1 VEPTTTQADLKRSV
15 LIYLVCVTALFGSLA
30 TVVNTAPPAPEGE
43 ACDGVSRELAWD
55 LIPMRSGNTAAIITL
70 WKCATAYQAQNWW
83 FVLAL
88 YELVFLGL
96 KSFALPIS
104 FALSILGGAIFQ
116 FPLSQL
122 LVSLGETLGSTICYL
137 LASVIAKPILE
148 HFVPQKVASFRKRA
162 HEERDHMFLFNIFL
176 RLSPFPNWLVN
187 CSSPIVGNPLGKF
200 AAGTFCGTFFPV
212 MLLGRCGYVLRTV
225 GEEGFDVAKLTK
237 QNFPFAAALA
247 MMQFLPLYIIRL
259 KKQAAEGKG
268 NGKGKKA
275 N

>member
-1 VEPTTTQADLKRSV
+1 MRAPPPTDRVTRGSAKKSAPAPEAVAVEPTTTQADLKRSV

-30 TVVNTAPPAPEGE
+30 TVVNTAPPAPEGG

-176 RLSPFPNWLVN
+176 VTAPPAPTR
-187 CSSPIVGNPLGKF
+187 GH
-200 AAGTFCGTFFPV
+200 
-212 MLLGRCGYVLRTV
+212 R
-225 GEEGFDVAKLTK
+225 
-237 QNFPFAAALA
+237 
-247 MMQFLPLYIIRL
+247 
-259 KKQAAEGKG
+259 
-268 NGKGKKA
+268 
-275 N
+275 